1 MATKAESEM
10 MMPTKNRALYSVLL
24 TVFLVVLFA
33 HSAWAQVDYVKE
45 TKKSCINCHIN
56 TMYPGKSFY
65 EAEDQYKWTFFWLC
79 LSATAVFFFY
89 GIFSRVFIWRKG
101 KRGEPE
107 EKGAVDYLRSL
118 LLEGLLQRGILKLS
132 VLRWVNYLTLSLG
145 FLCLFMVMLIV
156 YALALS
162 LGVKTFMIQPPFG
175 LALDFLIDLFG
186 LSVLV
191 GVIISF
197 VRRYVLRSPQLQ
209 STIKDNIALA
219 LIFVIILT
227 GFLVEAARLSV
238 LPLTTERAFSFFGFF
253 LAYWLRDLPFP
264 WGTYHFYLWNI
275 HMLLAFAFVAYIPY
289 SNFVHIIT
297 CPISTARSK

>member
-1 MATKAESEM
+1 MSITNKTICS
-10 MMPTKNRALYSVLL
+10 LLL
-24 TVFLVVLFA
+24 TVFLIAFFA
-33 HSAWAQVDYVKE
+33 LPAHARVDYVKE

-56 TMYPGKSFY
+56 TEYPGRSFF

-79 LSATAVFFFY
+79 LSVTALFFTY
-89 GIFSRVFIWRKG
+89 GIYSRVYIWRKG
-101 KRGEPE
+101 KRGEPGK
-107 EKGAVDYLRSL
+107 KGVIDTLRSL

-145 FLCLFMVMLIV
+145 FLCLLMVMLIV

-175 LALDFLIDLFG
+175 LVLDFLVDLFG

-197 VRRYVLRSPQLQ
+197 ARRYVLRSPQLK
-209 STIKDNIALA
+209 STVEDNIALV
-219 LIFVIILT
+219 LIFVIIFT

-238 LPLTTERAFSFFGFF
+238 LPITVERAFSFFGFAM
-253 LAYWLRDLPFP
+253 AYWMRDLPFP

-289 SNFVHIIT
+289 SRFIHIIT
-297 CPISTARSK
+297 SPISTARSK